1 MVFLPIGTA
10 VKSLSREDNLACLTC
25 ANLVLCSFSF
35 GMLLE
40 RLQFEKEK
48 KKTGAILYCWI
59 FFPMPMEAAL
69 TFAGSGVWGT
79 GITMKLGGNFT
90 VSLMGGDIL
99 IEEVF
104 SFSE

>member
-1 MVFLPIGTA
+1 
-10 VKSLSREDNLACLTC
+10 
-25 ANLVLCSFSF
+25 
-35 GMLLE
+35 
-40 RLQFEKEK
+40 
-48 KKTGAILYCWI
+48 
-59 FFPMPMEAAL
+59 MEAAL

-79 GITMKLGGNFT
+79 GKTMKLGGNFT

>member
-1 MVFLPIGTA
+1 
-10 VKSLSREDNLACLTC
+10 
-25 ANLVLCSFSF
+25 
-35 GMLLE
+35 
-40 RLQFEKEK
+40 
-48 KKTGAILYCWI
+48 
-59 FFPMPMEAAL
+59 MPMEAAL